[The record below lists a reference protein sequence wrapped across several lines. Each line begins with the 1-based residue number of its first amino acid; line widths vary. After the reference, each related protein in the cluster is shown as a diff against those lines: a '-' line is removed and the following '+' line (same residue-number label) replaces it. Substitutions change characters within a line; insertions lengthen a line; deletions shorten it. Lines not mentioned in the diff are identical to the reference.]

1 MQDLSFTS
9 IVQIEG
15 GMTAG
20 PTPAFRSLVLEP
32 HYYVK

>member
-15 GMTAG
+15 GMTAWTDAG
-20 PTPAFRSLVLEP
+20 LPVSSA
-32 HYYVK
+32 